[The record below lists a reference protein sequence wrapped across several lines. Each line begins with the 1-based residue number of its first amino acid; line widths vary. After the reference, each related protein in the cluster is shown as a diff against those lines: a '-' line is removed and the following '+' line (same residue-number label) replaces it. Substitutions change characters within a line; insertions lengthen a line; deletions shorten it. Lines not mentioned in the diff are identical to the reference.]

1 MQKRLGSKITLI
13 GDDLFVTNTKLLKKG
28 IDLKAANS
36 ILIKPNQIGTLS
48 AAIEAIKLAKDNKF
62 S

>member
-1 MQKRLGSKITLI
+1 MQKRLGNKITSI

-48 AAIEAIKLAKDNKF
+48 SAIEAIKLAKDNKF

>member
-1 MQKRLGSKITLI
+1 MNKKFGDKITLI
-13 GDDLFVTNTKLLKKG
+13 GDDIFVTNTELLKRG

-36 ILIKPNQIGTLS
+36 ILIKPNQIGTLTG
-48 AAIEAIKLAKDNKF
+48 AIEAIKLAESNKF

>member
-1 MQKRLGSKITLI
+1 
-13 GDDLFVTNTKLLKKG
+13 LKKG

-48 AAIEAIKLAKDNKF
+48 SAIEAIKLAENSKF